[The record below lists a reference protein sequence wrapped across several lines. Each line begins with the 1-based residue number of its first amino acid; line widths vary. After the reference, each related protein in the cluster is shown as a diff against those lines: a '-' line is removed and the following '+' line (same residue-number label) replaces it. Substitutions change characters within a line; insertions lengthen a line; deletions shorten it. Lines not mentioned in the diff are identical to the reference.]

1 MKNEFHR
8 TKFYKPELLRKD
20 EDIRKISFCTETGQ
34 KVSKAVNQ
42 QGSKPASQQGHPKI
56 SYIQKFQ
63 ISLSKYRIMY
73 YVIQYLKYMLDHTKF
88 KIVRIGKEQS

>member
-42 QGSKPASQQGHPKI
+42 QGSKAVNQQVSKATPK
-56 SYIQKFQ
+56 SHTYKN
-63 ISLSKYRIMY
+63 SKYHYQNIA
-73 YVIQYLKYMLDHTKF
+73 
-88 KIVRIGKEQS
+88 